1 MSDLITEDKKMGLWQ
16 RGVLQNP
23 ITLKELR
30 SRMRGRR
37 AFVILSLYLLATCI
51 IIFFTYLFLVINNT
65 TTSTAG
71 QTAGQ
76 TIFFFMISIQ
86 MFLVVFVAPAF
97 TAGAITGEK
106 ERQTF
111 ELLRTTLMSPRRFVF
126 GKVISALGYVLL
138 LVVSTIPL
146 ISLAFMIGGI
156 SWIEIV
162 VSQVMLIAGAFTYS
176 LMGLYFSSRMKTTL
190 AATVTTYIVTLAIL
204 IGLPL
209 VISLGALIIGPFLF
223 IASVTPDWFEI
234 VTVYGAIILGFTNL
248 PGSMFFAE
256 IILLEENA
264 IWGFWQTGSPSYFVP
279 STWYGTLLFHLFVS
293 WVFFRWTVK
302 RVSKIA
308 D

>member
-1 MSDLITEDKKMGLWQ
+1 MGLFQ

-37 AFVILSLYLLATCI
+37 AFVILSVYLLATCT
-51 IIFFTYLFLVINNT
+51 IIFFTYLFLVLNNS

-71 QTAGQ
+71 TLAGQ

-126 GKVISALGYVLL
+126 GKVVSALGYVMLL
-138 LVVSTIPL
+138 LVSTIPL

-156 SWIEIV
+156 SWIEII
-162 VSQVMLIAGAFTYS
+162 VSQAMLIAGAFAYS
-176 LMGLYFSSRMKTTL
+176 LMGLYFSSRMKSTL

-204 IGLPL
+204 IGIPL
-209 VISLGALIIGPFLF
+209 IISLGALIISPFLF
-223 IASVTPDWFEI
+223 ITGAEPDWFEPVMAI
-234 VTVYGAIILGFTNL
+234 GAIIIGFTNL
-248 PGSMFFAE
+248 PGAMIAAE
-256 IILLEENA
+256 AFLLTENA
-264 IWGFWQTGSPSYFVP
+264 IWGFWSFGTPAYYVP
-279 STWYGTLLFHLFVS
+279 SPWYGALLFHLFAARL
-293 WVFFRWTVK
+293 FFRWTVK

-308 D
+308 E

>member
-1 MSDLITEDKKMGLWQ
+1 MGLWP

-162 VSQVMLIAGAFTYS
+162 VSQAMLIAGAFTYS

-204 IGLPL
+204 VGLPL
-209 VISLGALIIGPFLF
+209 VVLLASLIIGPFLF
-223 IASVTPDWFEI
+223 IASVTPDWFEPLI
-234 VTVYGAIILGFTNL
+234 LYGSILIGFTNL
-248 PGSMFFAE
+248 PGSMIAAE
-256 IILLEENA
+256 AMLMVENA
-264 IWGFWQTGSPSYFVP
+264 VWGYWETGSISYFVP
-279 STWYGTLLFHLFVS
+279 SPWYGTLIFHTFIS
-293 WVFFRWTVK
+293 WVFFRWTVN

-308 D
+308 E

>member
-1 MSDLITEDKKMGLWQ
+1 MSDLVTESKKMSLFQ

-37 AFVILSLYLLATCI
+37 AFVILSLYLLATCT
-51 IIFFTYLFLVINNT
+51 IIFFTYLFLVIDNST
-65 TTSTAG
+65 TATAG
-71 QTAGQ
+71 QFAGQ
-76 TIFFFMISIQ
+76 AIFFLMVSIQ
-86 MFLVVFVAPAF
+86 MFLVIFVAPAF

-126 GKVISALGYVLL
+126 GKMISALGYVLL
-138 LVVSTIPL
+138 LIVSTIPL

-156 SWIEIV
+156 SWIEII
-162 VSQVMLIAGAFTYS
+162 VSQAMLIAGAFTYS

-209 VISLGALIIGPFLF
+209 VVFLGGLVLSPFILIA
-223 IASVTPDWFEI
+223 ASSSDWL
-234 VTVYGAIILGFTNL
+234 TAAATYGAILVGFTNL
-248 PGSMFFAE
+248 PSSMIAAE
-256 IILLEENA
+256 TMLISQNA
-264 IWGFWQTGSPSYFVP
+264 VWGYWETGPATYFVP
-279 STWYGTLLFHLFVS
+279 STWYGTLLFHLLVS
-293 WVFFRWTVK
+293 RLFFRWTVK
-302 RVSKIA
+302 QVSKISE
-308 D
+308 

>member
-1 MSDLITEDKKMGLWQ
+1 MSDLATESTKQNLFK

-37 AFVILSLYLLATCI
+37 AFVILSLYLLATCT
-51 IIFFTYLFLVINNT
+51 IIFFIYLFLALENSASAT
-65 TTSTAG
+65 TGQIAG
-71 QTAGQ
+71 QA
-76 TIFFFMISIQ
+76 IFFVMVSIQ

-97 TAGAITGEK
+97 TSGAITGEK

-138 LVVSTIPL
+138 LIVSTIPL
-146 ISLAFMIGGI
+146 LFLAFMIGGV

-162 VSQVMLIAGAFTYS
+162 VSQIMLIAGAFTYS

-190 AATVTTYIVTLAIL
+190 AATVMTYITTLAIL
-204 IGLPL
+204 VGLPL
-209 VISLGALIIGPFLF
+209 VVLLGSL
-223 IASVTPDWFEI
+223 IASPFFAIYNTIPDWVEAALA
-234 VTVYGAIILGFTNL
+234 YGGITLSFTNL
-248 PGSMFFAE
+248 PTAMFLSELFLMDNDAVWAFQPVGSSRY
-256 IILLEENA
+256 
-264 IWGFWQTGSPSYFVP
+264 WVP
-279 STWYGTLLFHLFVS
+279 SPWYGALILHFFVA
-293 WVFFRWTVK
+293 WVFYRWTIR
-302 RVSKIA
+302 RVAKIA